1 MSLDDR
7 IGPRTE
13 REVISPAP
21 SPSFPFS
28 RAIGFGDLVFVS
40 GSIGRHPK
48 TGQIA
53 PDIKGQTTQVM
64 ENILHEL
71 ELAGTSMAKVLKA
84 TIFIVDMNHFQTM
97 NDAYRRF
104 FSADPPARSCVEVTA
119 LPDREAL
126 VEIEVVAGR

>member
-7 IGPRTE
+7 IDPRPE
-13 REVISPAP
+13 KEVISPAP
-21 SPSFPFS
+21 SLSYPFS
-28 RAIGFGDLVFVS
+28 RAVAFGDLVFVS
-40 GSIGRHPK
+40 GHVGRHPK

-64 ENILHEL
+64 ENIQHEL
-71 ELAGTSMAKVLKA
+71 ELAGTSMDKALKA
-84 TIFIVDMNHFQTM
+84 TIFILDMNQFKTM

-104 FSADPPARSCVEVTA
+104 FAADPPARSCVEVSA

-126 VEIEVVAGR
+126 VEIEVIAGR